1 VVLHPFR
8 RDAEPHL
15 LVVGMIG
22 VKLGER
28 VAQIGC
34 AHGGRLAAVAR
45 KVGLSGRAVA
55 FVPDDSSAMRARKGA
70 AQAGVLVEIETAPPT
85 GVPAEDAAFDVV
97 VIDDT
102 AGLLGTLSDRDRAA
116 AVQEALR
123 ILRPGGRV
131 LAIGSAPR
139 GGLGA
144 LLSRAPSGPP
154 FDPAPLFQAAGFRSV
169 RKLAEREG
177 LVFVEGVRG
186 RD

>member
-1 VVLHPFR
+1 MLNPFR

-15 LVVGMIG
+15 LLVGMTG

-55 FVPDDSSAMRARKGA
+55 FVPDDTSARRAQKGA
-70 AQAGVLVEIETAPPT
+70 AKAGVLVEIETAPPT
-85 GVPAEDAAFDVV
+85 RLPAVDSAFDLV

-102 AGLLGTLSDRDRAA
+102 AGLLGTMRDNDRFA
-116 AVQEALR
+116 AVKEALR

-131 LAIGSAPR
+131 LAVASVAR
-139 GGLGA
+139 GLGA
-144 LLSRAPSGPP
+144 LLSRRPGGPR
-154 FDPAPLFQAAGFRSV
+154 FDPAPALQAAGFQSV

-177 LVFVEGVRG
+177 LVFVEGLRG
-186 RD
+186 RG

>member
-1 VVLHPFR
+1 MLNPFR
-8 RDAEPHL
+8 REAEPHVL
-15 LVVGMIG
+15 LVGMTG

-34 AHGGRLAAVAR
+34 ADGGRLAAVAR

-55 FVPDDSSAMRARKGA
+55 FVPDDTSAKRAQKGA
-70 AQAGVLVEIETAPPT
+70 AKAGVLVEIETAPPMRL
-85 GVPAEDAAFDVV
+85 PAEDGVFDLV

-102 AGLLGTLSDRDRAA
+102 AGLLGTMGDSDRAA
-116 AVQEALR
+116 TVQQALR

-131 LAIGSAPR
+131 LAIGSAAR
-139 GGLGA
+139 GLGA
-144 LLSRAPSGPP
+144 LLSRAPGGPL
-154 FDPAPLFQAAGFRSV
+154 FDPTPAFQAAGFQSV

-186 RD
+186 RG